1 MPRFHRLTAI
11 ALAAALACL
20 SPSFAAGPGVPAA
33 ANAQSL
39 PTAQDGYF
47 QRIERMADGVW
58 LIAQPQPFHI
68 QPIGN
73 VMVVEQEDG
82 LVLVD
87 AGGSPGAGRR
97 IVELVRSVSDKPVK
111 AVAITHWHGDH
122 ALGLSAIAQAW
133 PQAEVIATDTTAS
146 HLRGRSMQ
154 AYPKGAPDT
163 RLQAAFDQRLE
174 GLDGFLRDTLA
185 KPDLPAA
192 DRRGFEASQRLLN
205 QYRIDT
211 RELYLVLPTRTFG
224 ERLLLDDP
232 RRPVEL
238 RHPGRANTDGDLVA
252 WLPKQRV
259 LATGD
264 LLVAPVP
271 FGFNAYPADWL
282 RSLQSLKA
290 LQPAVWIPGHGPAM
304 RDGAYTDRVIA
315 LIGHTRDAVAPLA
328 ARKVGMDQAKK
339 DIDLS
344 ADRKRFVGDDA
355 WLMRWFDR
363 YWTQPF
369 IDAAYREATGQPI
382 EQGEG

>member
-1 MPRFHRLTAI
+1 MHRFHRLTVI
-11 ALAAALACL
+11 ALAAALACP

-33 ANAQSL
+33 ANAQAL

-47 QRIERMADGVW
+47 QRIERVADGVW

-73 VMVVEQEDG
+73 VVVVEQEDG

-133 PQAEVIATDTTAS
+133 PQVEVIATDTTAS
-146 HLRGRSMQ
+146 HLRGRSMK
-154 AYPKGAPDT
+154 AYPKGVPDAT
-163 RLQAAFDQRLE
+163 QQAAFDQRLE
-174 GLDGFLRDTLA
+174 GLDTFLRDTLA
-185 KPDLPAA
+185 RPDLSVA

-205 QYRIDT
+205 QYRLDT
-211 RELYLVLPTRTFG
+211 RDLYLVLPTRTFG

-259 LATGD
+259 IATGD
-264 LLVAPVP
+264 LLVAPIP

-282 RSLQSLKA
+282 RSLQSVKA

-304 RDGAYTDRVIA
+304 RDDGYADRVIA
-315 LIGHTRDAVAPLA
+315 LISHTRDAVAPLA
-328 ARKVGMDQAKK
+328 ARKVGVDQAKK

-369 IDAAYREATGQPI
+369 TDAAYREATGQPI

>member
-11 ALAAALACL
+11 ALVAALACP
-20 SPSFAAGPGVPAA
+20 SPSFAAGPDVRAA
-33 ANAQSL
+33 SETQAL

-47 QRIERMADGVW
+47 QRIERVADGVW

-73 VMVVEQEDG
+73 VVVIEQDDG

-122 ALGLSAIAQAW
+122 ALGLSAVAQAW
-133 PQAEVIATDTTAS
+133 PRAEVIATDTTAS

-163 RLQAAFDQRLE
+163 ALQAAFDRR
-174 GLDGFLRDTLA
+174 LDGLGDFLHDTLA
-185 KPDLPAA
+185 RPELSAA

-211 RELYLVLPTRTFG
+211 RDLYLVLPTRTFG

-264 LLVAPVP
+264 LLVAPIP

-290 LQPAVWIPGHGPAM
+290 MRPAVWIPGHGRAM
-304 RDGAYTDRVIA
+304 RDDAYVDRVIA
-315 LIGHTRDAVAPLA
+315 LISHTRDAVAPLA
-328 ARKVGMDQAKK
+328 ARKVGVDQAKK

-369 IDAAYREATGQPI
+369 TDAAYREKTGQPI